1 MALSVRLAVASLA
14 AAKDQAAA
22 VAELRAFAE
31 RFTASGKPLDPLVA
45 RWLAYLD
52 ATSPK

>member
-1 MALSVRLAVASLA
+1 LSVRLAVAGLA
-14 AAKDQAAA
+14 GARDQAAA
-22 VAELRAFAE
+22 VAELRALAK

-52 ATSPK
+52 APSPK